1 MGKYTVIAEVSQSIL
16 NLLRK
21 ELSPE
26 IIKKYEQIALCAPSK
41 QEDVKVGIH
50 LYDVQEYSEF
60 AQRTMIQKSS
70 GELQFPPQALTLHYI
85 VTVYSSADRLSK
97 AIDEQRIM
105 GRVIQVLA
113 DHPRMEGEWLSG
125 SLAEQDE
132 VFEILRENMKYEDKI
147 KLWQFP
153 NTPYQL
159 SMVYKVQPVKLES
172 TRIKSVKRVRE
183 MDVELQPKDKL
194 GK

>member
-1 MGKYTVIAEVSQSIL
+1 MGKYTVIAEVSQAIL
-16 NLLRK
+16 SLLRT
-21 ELSPE
+21 EMSPE

-50 LYDVQEYSEF
+50 LYDIQEYGEF

-70 GELQFPPQALTLHYI
+70 GELQFPPQALTLFYL

-105 GRVIQVLA
+105 GKVMQVLA
-113 DHPRMEGEWLSG
+113 DNPRIEGQWLNG
-125 SLAEQDE
+125 SLAESE
-132 VFEILRENMKYEDKI
+132 ESFEILRDNMKYEDKI

-153 NTPYQL
+153 NIPYQL

-172 TRIKSVKRVRE
+172 TRIKSVKRVQE
-183 MDVELQPKDKL
+183 MDISLEPKEKYPR
-194 GK
+194 